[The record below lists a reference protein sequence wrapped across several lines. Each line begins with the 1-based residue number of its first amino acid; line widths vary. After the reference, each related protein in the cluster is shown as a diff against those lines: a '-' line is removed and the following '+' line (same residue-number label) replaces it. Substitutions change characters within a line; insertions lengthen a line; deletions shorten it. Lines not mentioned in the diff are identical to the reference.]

1 MIRLHLDQY
10 ATAGITRNQVDNRDL
25 VNSWSY
31 NLISEIDCLP
41 TSTTKDINEDLRLGH
56 ISKDRYSNGMFML
69 HKLHSTN
76 IGRIRICNLNILINN
91 SFQKTVKQPQNWSY
105 TQERN

>member
-56 ISKDRYSNGMFML
+56 ISKDSYSKGTLML
-69 HKLHSTN
+69 NTIH
-76 IGRIRICNLNILINN
+76 
-91 SFQKTVKQPQNWSY
+91 TVY
-105 TQERN
+105 FRV

>member
-41 TSTTKDINEDLRLGH
+41 TSTTNDINEDLRLGQ
-56 ISKDRYSNGMFML
+56 ISKDRYSKGMLILNTM
-69 HKLHSTN
+69 HSTFLLFSK
-76 IGRIRICNLNILINN
+76 IGRMRICNLNILTNN
-91 SFQKTVKQPQNWSY
+91 SFQKTVKQPQNWSF
-105 TQERN
+105 

>member
-56 ISKDRYSNGMFML
+56 ITNDSYSKGMWMLNTMLGTFLLFSNM
-69 HKLHSTN
+69 
-76 IGRIRICNLNILINN
+76 RICNLNILTNN
-91 SFQKTVKQPQNWSY
+91 SFQKTVKQPQNWSF
-105 TQERN
+105 

>member
-56 ISKDRYSNGMFML
+56 ISKDRYSKGTLMPNTI
-69 HKLHSTN
+69 HSTFLL
-76 IGRIRICNLNILINN
+76 IGRMRICNLNILKDT
-91 SFQKTVKQPQNWSY
+91 SFQKTVKRPPNWSF
-105 TQERN
+105 

>member
-56 ISKDRYSNGMFML
+56 ISKDRYSKGTLML
-69 HKLHSTN
+69 NTIHTVYF
-76 IGRIRICNLNILINN
+76 RI
-91 SFQKTVKQPQNWSY
+91 
-105 TQERN
+105 

>member
-1 MIRLHLDQY
+1 MTGNMIRLHLDQY

-41 TSTTKDINEDLRLGH
+41 TSTTNDINEDLRLGQ
-56 ISKDRYSNGMFML
+56 ISKDRYSKGMLILNTM
-69 HKLHSTN
+69 HS
-76 IGRIRICNLNILINN
+76 ICRARICNLNILIDN
-91 SFQKTVKQPQNWSY
+91 SFQKTVKQPQNWSF
-105 TQERN
+105 